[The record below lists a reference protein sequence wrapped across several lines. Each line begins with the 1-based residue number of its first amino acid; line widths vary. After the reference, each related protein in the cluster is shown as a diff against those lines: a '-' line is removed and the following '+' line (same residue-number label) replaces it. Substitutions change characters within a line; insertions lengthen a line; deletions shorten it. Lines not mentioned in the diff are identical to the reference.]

1 MKSSFNRSV
10 FLARL
15 YGLGLMLAIV
25 PATSTLA
32 ILPMLAEM
40 YQYNSQIET
49 PVNEKQWNTDVDDLD
64 FNDLDFNDLDF
75 NDLDFKD
82 LDFDEDKV
90 IVSSNRGVAKSYRIK
105 ILEYDMRHLPST
117 QVQERTVISPSYQ

>member
-49 PVNEKQWNTDVDDLD
+49 PVNEKQWNTDVDDLG
-64 FNDLDFNDLDF
+64 FNDLDFD
-75 NDLDFKD
+75 DLDFKD
-82 LDFDEDKV
+82 LDFDEGKV
-90 IVSSNRGVAKSYRIK
+90 IVRSNRGVAKSYRIK

>member
-25 PATSTLA
+25 PATSALA

-49 PVNEKQWNTDVDDLD
+49 PVNEKQWNTDVDDLGFND
-64 FNDLDFNDLDF
+64 LGFNDLDFN
-75 NDLDFKD
+75 D

>member
-25 PATSTLA
+25 PATSALA

-40 YQYNSQIET
+40 YQF
-49 PVNEKQWNTDVDDLD
+49 D
-64 FNDLDFNDLDF
+64 FLPSL
-75 NDLDFKD
+75 
-82 LDFDEDKV
+82 
-90 IVSSNRGVAKSYRIK
+90 NRGDSY
-105 ILEYDMRHLPST
+105 S
-117 QVQERTVISPSYQ
+117 

>member
-49 PVNEKQWNTDVDDLD
+49 PVNEKQWNTDVDDLGFND
-64 FNDLDFNDLDF
+64 LGFNDLDFN
-75 NDLDFKD
+75 D

>member
-49 PVNEKQWNTDVDDLD
+49 PVNEKQRNTDVDDLG
-64 FNDLDFNDLDF
+64 FNDLDFNDLGF
-75 NDLDFKD
+75 ND

-117 QVQERTVISPSYQ
+117 QVQERRVISPSYQ

>member
-49 PVNEKQWNTDVDDLD
+49 PVNEKQWNTDVDDLG
-64 FNDLDFNDLDF
+64 FNDLDFN
-75 NDLDFKD
+75 D

>member
-49 PVNEKQWNTDVDDLD
+49 PVNEKQWNTDVDDLG
-64 FNDLDFNDLDF
+64 FNDLDFNNLDF
-75 NDLDFKD
+75 ND

>member
-40 YQYNSQIET
+40 YQYNSQIKT
-49 PVNEKQWNTDVDDLD
+49 PVNEKQWNTDVDDLG
-64 FNDLDFNDLDF
+64 FNDLDFN
-75 NDLDFKD
+75 D